1 MKTLLREPLVH
12 FLLLGAGLFVAF
24 GLVGERTGREPGEI
38 VATQAQI
45 ESLAIGFARTWQ
57 RPPTDTELEGLIQD
71 YIREEVYYR
80 EAMALGLDKDDI
92 VIRRRLRQ
100 KMEFVTDDVT
110 AQAEPTNA
118 ELSAYLKAHPETF
131 RVERRFTF
139 SQVYLNPDRHGQ
151 NLARDAELLRAKLNE
166 AGVKA
171 DVSALGDPFLLN
183 HTFEATPGS
192 EVAKQFGEAF
202 ATKLGALSPGQWQ
215 GPVESGYGVHLV
227 FVGQRTGGRVPALK
241 EVREAVRR
249 EWANAE
255 RLEAN
260 EKLYQGLLKRYKV
273 TIERPQPMDNDKLA
287 AESGR

>member
-1 MKTLLREPLVH
+1 MKKFLREPLVH

-24 GLVGERTGREPGEI
+24 GLEGERTGGEPGEI
-38 VATQAQI
+38 LATRGRI
-45 ESLAIGFARTWQ
+45 ESLALGFARTWQ
-57 RPPTDTELEGLIQD
+57 RPPTDRELEGLIHD

-100 KMEFVTDDVT
+100 KMEFVTDDVA
-110 AQAEPTNA
+110 AQAEPTDE
-118 ELSAYLKAHPETF
+118 ELSAYLKAHPEAF

-151 NLARDAELLRAKLNE
+151 HLARDAERLLAKLNE
-166 AGVKA
+166 AGAKA

-183 HTFEATPGS
+183 HTFEAVPGS
-192 EVAKQFGEAF
+192 EVAKQFGAAF
-202 ATKLGALSPGQWQ
+202 AGELGALSPGQWQ
-215 GPVESGYGVHLV
+215 GPVQSGYGVHLV
-227 FVGQRTGGRVPALK
+227 FVGQRTGGRVPALE

-260 EKLYQGLLKRYKV
+260 EKFYQRLLKGYTV
-273 TIERPQPMDNDKLA
+273 TIERPQPPDKLA

>member
-1 MKTLLREPLVH
+1 MKKFLREPLVH

-24 GLVGERTGREPGEI
+24 GLEGERTGGEPGEI
-38 VATQAQI
+38 LATRGQI
-45 ESLAIGFARTWQ
+45 ESLALGFARTWQ
-57 RPPTDTELEGLIQD
+57 RPPTDRELEGLIQD

-100 KMEFVTDDVT
+100 KMEFVTDDVA
-110 AQAEPTNA
+110 AQAEPTEE
-118 ELSAYLKAHPETF
+118 ELSAYLKAHPEAF

-151 NLARDAELLRAKLNE
+151 HLARDAERLLAKLNE
-166 AGVKA
+166 AGAKA

-183 HTFEATPGS
+183 HTFEAVPGS
-192 EVAKQFGEAF
+192 EVAKQFGAAF
-202 ATKLGALSPGQWQ
+202 AGELGALSPGQWQ
-215 GPVESGYGVHLV
+215 GPVQSGYGVHLV
-227 FVGQRTGGRVPALK
+227 FVGQRTGGRVPALE

-260 EKLYQGLLKRYKV
+260 EKFYQRLLKRYTV
-273 TIERPQPMDNDKLA
+273 TIERPQPPDKLA

>member
-1 MKTLLREPLVH
+1 MKKLLREPLVH

-24 GLVGERTGREPGEI
+24 GLVGERTGSEPGEI
-38 VATQAQI
+38 VATQGQI

-57 RPPTDTELEGLIQD
+57 RPPTDRELEGLIQD

-100 KMEFVTDDVT
+100 KMEFVTDDVA
-110 AQAEPTNA
+110 AQAEPTDD

-151 NLARDAELLRAKLNE
+151 NLARDAELLLAKLNE
-166 AGVKA
+166 AGGKA
-171 DVSALGDPFLLN
+171 DVSALGDPFLLS
-183 HTFEATPGS
+183 HEFEAVPGS

-202 ATKLGALSPGQWQ
+202 AAKLGALSPGQWQ

-227 FVGQRTGGRVPALK
+227 FVGQRTGGRVPALE

-260 EKLYQGLLKRYKV
+260 EKFYQGLLKRYTV
-273 TIERPQPMDNDKLA
+273 TIERPQPTDNDKLA

>member
-1 MKTLLREPLVH
+1 MKKFLREPLVH

-24 GLVGERTGREPGEI
+24 GLEGERTGGEPGEI
-38 VATQAQI
+38 LATRGQI
-45 ESLAIGFARTWQ
+45 ESLALGFARTWQ
-57 RPPTDTELEGLIQD
+57 RPPTDRELEGLIHD

-100 KMEFVTDDVT
+100 KMEFVTDDVA
-110 AQAEPTNA
+110 AQAEPTEE
-118 ELSAYLKAHPETF
+118 ELSAYLKAHPEAF

-151 NLARDAELLRAKLNE
+151 HLARDAERLLAKLNE
-166 AGVKA
+166 AGAKA

-183 HTFEATPGS
+183 HTFEAVPGS
-192 EVAKQFGEAF
+192 EVAKQFGAAF
-202 ATKLGALSPGQWQ
+202 AGELGALSPGQWQ
-215 GPVESGYGVHLV
+215 GPVQSGYGVHLV
-227 FVGQRTGGRVPALK
+227 FVGQRTGGRVPALE

-260 EKLYQGLLKRYKV
+260 EKFYQRLLKRYTV
-273 TIERPQPMDNDKLA
+273 TIERPQPPDKLA